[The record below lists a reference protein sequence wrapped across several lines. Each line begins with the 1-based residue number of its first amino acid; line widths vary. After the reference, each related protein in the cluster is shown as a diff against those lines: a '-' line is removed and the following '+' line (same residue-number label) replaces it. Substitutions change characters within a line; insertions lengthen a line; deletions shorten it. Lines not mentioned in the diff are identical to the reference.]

1 MLETSGFPDRHTSRI
16 NIANRLSEI
25 DEKYCINQKVNTV
38 VHDSAANMLG
48 ALNILNDKHNWDSLR
63 CFAHTLQLSLI
74 PELNV
79 ATIDRLISAA
89 RKLVGHFKHS
99 VLATEELMKREAQV
113 KSPSSGEYPRLS
125 HSVELNLLHAAEIG

>member
-1 MLETSGFPDRHTSRI
+1 METFFCMLETSGFPDRHTSRI

-63 CFAHTLQLSLI
+63 LTVFC
-74 PELNV
+74 PY
-79 ATIDRLISAA
+79 SAA
-89 RKLVGHFKHS
+89 
-99 VLATEELMKREAQV
+99 
-113 KSPSSGEYPRLS
+113 
-125 HSVELNLLHAAEIG
+125 

>member
-1 MLETSGFPDRHTSRI
+1 MIVLQI
-16 NIANRLSEI
+16 
-25 DEKYCINQKVNTV
+25 CW
-38 VHDSAANMLG
+38 VHL
-48 ALNILNDKHNWDSLR
+48 IFFNDKHNWDSLR

-99 VLATEELMKREAQV
+99 VLATEELMKREAQMDI
-113 KSPSSGEYPRLS
+113 PRRK
-125 HSVELNLLHAAEIG
+125 VIQDCPTR